1 MSRIEYIKATESDAE
16 TVCNIVQ
23 GTKATIYPHYY
34 TQAVVDFFGR
44 LHSLENITKDIKSG
58 KIDILKVDG
67 IIVGTGS
74 RDENV
79 LPEYEGKGYGSIIMD
94 HLELEIFSEYENANL
109 DASLPATMFYEHR
122 GFRTVEH
129 RKHDIGDGEVMIYE
143 IMEKDR
149 FAEIKKADK
158 ADLKEI
164 LELQYLSYQSEA
176 ALFGG
181 KKIPPL
187 TETPE
192 EIEAEYEQGII
203 LKMVDFDGRIIGSV
217 RASEEEGTIYIGK
230 LMVHPDYQ
238 KKGYGTRLILSIEKL
253 FPGKRY
259 ELFTSTRSL
268 ENIRLYERMG
278 YSSFDTR
285 KVDDEIEFVYLEK

>member
-23 GTKATIYPHYY
+23 GTK
-34 TQAVVDFFGR
+34 V
-44 LHSLENITKDIKSG
+44 
-58 KIDILKVDG
+58 
-67 IIVGTGS
+67 
-74 RDENV
+74 
-79 LPEYEGKGYGSIIMD
+79 
-94 HLELEIFSEYENANL
+94 
-109 DASLPATMFYEHR
+109 
-122 GFRTVEH
+122 
-129 RKHDIGDGEVMIYE
+129 
-143 IMEKDR
+143 
-149 FAEIKKADK
+149 EIKKADK

-164 LELQYLSYQSEA
+164 LELQYLAYQSEA
-176 ALFGG
+176 ARFGG
-181 KKIPPL
+181 KKIQPL
-187 TETPE
+187 TETLE
-192 EIEAEYEQGII
+192 EVEAQYEQGIV
-203 LKMVDFDGRIIGSV
+203 LKMTNSDGKIIGSV
-217 RASEEEGTIYIGK
+217 RAYEEDGTVYIGK

-285 KVDDEIEFVYLEK
+285 KVDDEIEFVYLER